1 MRESSVASSRRTPF
15 LFQCSHSL
23 KMAPRVTD
31 MLSPPLALD
40 IPAAFAGRAEIV
52 RGMGDLMLLPEEEVL
67 YPRT

>member
-1 MRESSVASSRRTPF
+1 
-15 LFQCSHSL
+15 
-23 KMAPRVTD
+23 MAPRVTD